1 MRIKKSM
8 EMKSLRL
15 FILIM
20 VGLCAS
26 MVSAQSTVSNLLTTK
41 DIEGAAG
48 TEVSVPVYLTNADEV
63 VGAQFDIALPY
74 ALKGSVALA
83 ENRKDGHSVSCK
95 SLGSNT
101 YRIVVM
107 SFANN
112 AIKGNSG
119 LLLRV
124 PMTVSA
130 SAQAGNT
137 FPVKLSNVIL
147 TKKNGQNVATETGHE
162 TTFTVLETPSPDLVV
177 KSISADAKTVVPG
190 DTLTIS
196 WQINNAGDAAT
207 TGGWSEHITLVS
219 ADGAT
224 KTLIGTLNYN
234 STIDAN
240 AVMSRQAELVV
251 PQLLGI
257 EGDAKLHIRVAAN
270 SDSGERAESAGNNEA
285 YGNETLTVGKSL
297 FIELPSA
304 PVIESPSTEAV
315 RCRLSRSGNWDMEET
330 FSLTATADSRI
341 TMPTE
346 VTIPKGQSGAYFY
359 VVLSDNEIL
368 DYDSIVSIT
377 AKGGD
382 YASKTEQLI
391 VEDNEY
397 QSLSVTCSVDECNEG
412 DVVKLTIER
421 EFATMQPVVVNLT
434 SDNTKRLRLPA
445 SVTIHA
451 GEKTIVVE
459 AQAVD
464 DNIPDASEG
473 ISIVV
478 SANRYNSGDYTLFL
492 YDNDLP
498 EIELVLTPSTISEY
512 AGNSAISAK
521 IRRLTNINNSVTI
534 KLSDDSKGRLT
545 YSAGSFKFEEGETE
559 KEFTIGVINNTI
571 VDNVS
576 DVTITAGVYVSS
588 CNCIATT
595 ENVGNTTASLK
606 ILDDDGPALTM
617 TSTKSA
623 LKEGGSDAA
632 VLTITRNTDMTNAL
646 VVTLTSSDEG
656 ALACPQSVTIPAGKS
671 SVSITVTTT
680 ADESSSDDKA
690 VTLIATADGHRDGT
704 CWILISDQTLPDA
717 TLSDLK
723 VSATEIMAEDSAEIT
738 LTVCNDGAAVV
749 PELTKVFVY
758 LDDTGTKLTTFYTQE
773 ELAVGGKVTMTK
785 KVKFPNLTGEHKV
798 YAVVNEEKAVK
809 ELVYS
814 NNTSEFAAVKMLP
827 KFTAAVMTDKSTYL
841 AGDTIVIS
849 GQVTG
854 DVPAGSFVEVYVI
867 NNGIRYTLEATTDED
882 GKFKKEWM
890 AYSNMSG
897 HFDIGACYPDEKLES
912 SQVSFD
918 IYGMERVGS
927 GYVTCETTV
936 GEEYVGS
943 IELKNPGNLPLTG
956 VKAEVLSAPANCK
969 ISFGE
974 IGTLTPTQ
982 EVSLT
987 YSITP
992 SEPTKGNDWEKI
1004 EVRLT
1009 SNEGAFID
1017 LPLYN
1022 YSRLA
1027 SGQLRTNITD
1037 INTTMTKGSSRV
1049 YSFKI
1054 INAGKGETGKITLS
1068 LPDVG
1073 WMKSLTPVEMGSL
1086 KHGEETE
1093 VILQLTPKEDM
1104 LLNYFYTGQIALN
1117 CENGEGVTIPYRIE
1131 PVSESTG
1138 TLTVDVCDEFTY
1150 YNENKPHVANA
1161 TVIVKHPVTNSIVAQ
1176 GVTGNNGLYSIDLTE
1191 GHYVVSVTAEKH
1203 DPLTVSVEIS
1213 AGRETKKVVNLS
1225 YQAID
1230 VKWNVEETEVEDEYI
1245 LTSTVEFETNVP
1257 APVVVINGPS
1267 RIDGDSMGA
1276 RESKLLYF
1284 TLTNEGLVTADSVE
1298 FAIPES
1304 NSEWQ
1309 FKALSH
1315 TKPFKLA
1322 PQQSVQIPVVITR
1335 YPKGIIRQAGY
1346 TTVNECMAAYATYY
1360 RWLCGKDIKT
1370 NATYYSMALRT
1381 CRAASLGSL
1390 LHTGTKGFW
1399 GLGGDGFGD
1408 GAPGN
1413 TAGGYGGPG
1422 SGTFTDPTKIN
1433 YPDHSYLCDEGGM
1446 SNAMQ
1451 IPNLIIDNATSS
1463 SIIGQILTKAGELFD
1478 KIDENGGVGPAIIDA
1493 VLDKLVGLLED
1504 YVCDKLYEGLLNDY
1518 KNLEDAINKASN
1530 DANDKHKDMADK
1542 MLKWKNQIGALLDMY
1557 NEIFADEVWGYT
1569 PEGDAKE
1576 LIDLYDKSEYLLD
1589 PDRFNGVKPDNVSL
1603 DKLKNFIDRLN
1614 NTFLYFIGEG
1624 RAKSHL
1630 NVSYRTAD
1638 FNRIDI
1644 DRIRTCVEK
1653 YLQIEEEAR
1662 NMGYESMIDQYF
1674 DSVEKYRA
1682 YLYRN
1687 QNSVCSSITLQ
1698 FRQTMVMTR
1707 QAFRGTLSVLNG
1719 HESTEMKNVK
1729 LSLEISDEN
1738 GVVVTANEFQ
1748 VNMESLENFTGNAD
1762 LNSNWV
1768 LAPGETGI
1776 ATVLFIPTKNAAPTE
1791 AKDYS
1796 FGGTLSYV
1804 DPYTG
1809 YEVTRQL
1816 NPVTLTVKP
1825 SPLLNLEYFMQRN
1838 VMGDNPLTLD
1848 VVEPM
1853 EPAEFS
1859 LLINNVG
1866 YGDATNVRMVT
1877 EQPEIIDNEKG
1888 LLIDFELLSSQL
1900 NGKDVTLALG
1910 GNVTTEFDTI
1920 LAQSTSYAQWK
1931 FQSTLLG
1938 HFTDYKVEA
1947 THVTSYGN
1955 EELSLL
1961 NSVKIH
1967 ELIHSLKI
1975 KTSDNDALAGFLVND
1990 IADIADLP
1998 DMIYLS
2004 DATVEKV
2011 HVTAKSSIV
2020 KNSNTEYVLTV
2031 TPKTEGWNYGF
2042 INDPTRG
2049 NQNLI
2054 KIVRQSDGEEIDC
2067 GNFWQ
2072 TYCTLID
2079 GLEPL
2084 YGDRLHFAD
2093 KMGAAEE
2100 SYVLTFE
2107 DRPSVLLAVE
2117 SYSGVPAENEIL
2129 VTPLQNV
2136 TVRFNK
2142 NVNSATFT
2150 TEDLTLN
2157 CQGVALDESKIKITK
2172 KSEREFDLDL
2182 SEVSTQEGYYVL
2194 TVRTDGIADND
2205 GFYGKN
2211 GKSTSWTQFKDGM
2224 VNLTVKVTPENAGTT
2239 SPSSGYQTYKKP
2251 ITLSATPAEGYYFAC
2266 WKRNGEVLSE
2276 DPVIEYVPLANA
2288 ELVAE
2293 FKPEHYLVKILFDA
2307 DRGFVDGYSWGYYE
2321 YGDELSFEVT
2331 PIYGYDF
2338 GGWVVNDSV
2347 VDDMDL
2353 IKKFIVSCPTDLTI
2367 RFTKMMGDANYDR
2380 KVSVTDITATV
2391 NHILENESGVFIS
2404 FRADMDDNGTI
2415 TVTDVTRIVSNILN
2429 GEEVILAPV
2438 RRLAYG
2444 IELDAN
2450 RLNAQYGN
2458 ASVLPVKLKGD
2469 EDAQIVAFQMDVVVP
2484 DGFEMKGVNLRNGS
2498 RGHVVNYAKV
2508 RENTYRVVAYS
2519 LSNTALDYSA
2529 GLLDINVQPV
2539 AANALG
2545 DHQLTIINACVVDE
2559 ELQERRLPSLTVDI
2573 DMDATSLNGVDASI
2587 DVEGGRFL
2595 RITAAKQQLVEI
2607 VSSSG
2612 QLVKVVEVGEGVTN
2626 VNLIPGVYVVCGK
2639 KIVII

>member
-1 MRIKKSM
+1 
-8 EMKSLRL
+8 MKSLRL

-162 TTFTVLETPSPDLVV
+162 TTFMVLETPSPDLVV

-270 SDSGERAESAGNNEA
+270 SDSGERVESAGNNEA

-368 DYDSIVSIT
+368 DNDSIVNIT

-382 YASKTEQLI
+382 YASRTEQLI

-445 SVTIHA
+445 SVTIPA

-623 LKEGGSDAA
+623 LKEGGSDAT

-690 VTLIATADGHRDGT
+690 VTLIATADGHTDGT

-827 KFTAAVMTDKSTYL
+827 KFTATVMTDKSTYL

-849 GQVTG
+849 GQVAG

-890 AYSNMSG
+890 AYSNMAG
-897 HFDIGACYPDEKLES
+897 HFNIGACYPDEKLES

-927 GYVTCETTV
+927 SYVTCETTV

-1176 GVTGNNGLYSIDLTE
+1176 GVTGSNGLYSVDLPE

-1225 YQAID
+1225 YQAIE

-1284 TLTNEGLVTADSVE
+1284 TLTNKGLVTADSVE

-1399 GLGGDGFGD
+1399 GLGVDD
-1408 GAPGN
+1408 NDESTPPGN

-1422 SGTFTDPTKIN
+1422 SGTVTDPTKIN
-1433 YPDHSYLCDEGGM
+1433 YPDNSYLCDEEGM

-1451 IPNLIIDNATSS
+1451 IPNLIIDSALRNSKTGEILKEIEDILDDADENGIGPAIFNKLLDHLMNLIADHFIPEYLDEAYDLLSNIEEFLSSLEIKQRTLYSEGKNLDDEYLEACRDLYDQLVAITSIYEEILGDKKWCCSEESDVS
-1463 SIIGQILTKAGELFD
+1463 SYLYNLCQRQYPLDVNDVIHSRPESVSKRQVRNLVARFNNTYKDADESNKIDFD
-1478 KIDENGGVGPAIIDA
+1478 KIRE
-1493 VLDKLVGLLED
+1493 
-1504 YVCDKLYEGLLNDY
+1504 YV
-1518 KNLEDAINKASN
+1518 NLF
-1530 DANDKHKDMADK
+1530 
-1542 MLKWKNQIGALLDMY
+1542 
-1557 NEIFADEVWGYT
+1557 NEIELKS
-1569 PEGDAKE
+1569 KE
-1576 LIDLYDKSEYLLD
+1576 L
-1589 PDRFNGVKPDNVSL
+1589 
-1603 DKLKNFIDRLN
+1603 
-1614 NTFLYFIGEG
+1614 
-1624 RAKSHL
+1624 
-1630 NVSYRTAD
+1630 
-1638 FNRIDI
+1638 
-1644 DRIRTCVEK
+1644 
-1653 YLQIEEEAR
+1653 
-1662 NMGYESMIDQYF
+1662 GYETMFARYE
-1674 DSVEKYRA
+1674 DSHE
-1682 YLYRN
+1682 LYSKFILRTET
-1687 QNSVCSSITLQ
+1687 SVCSSITLQ

-1738 GVVVTANEFQ
+1738 GVVATANEFQ

-1762 LNSNWV
+1762 LNSNWA
-1768 LAPGETGI
+1768 LAPSETGI

-1816 NPVTLTVKP
+1816 TPVTLTVKP

-1910 GNVTTEFDTI
+1910 GNVTTEFGTI

-1961 NSVKIH
+1961 NNVKIH
-1967 ELIHSLKI
+1967 ELIHSLKV
-1975 KTSDNDALAGFLVND
+1975 KTSDNDTLAGFLVND

-2004 DATVEKV
+2004 DATVQKV

-2031 TPKTEGWNYGF
+2031 TPKAEGWNYGF

-2172 KSEREFDLDL
+2172 KSESEFDLDL

-2194 TVRTDGIADND
+2194 TVKTDGIADND

-2293 FKPEHYLVKILFDA
+2293 FKPEHYFVKIIFDP
-2307 DRGFVDGYSWGYYE
+2307 DRGLVDGYSWGYYE

-2353 IKKFIVSCPTDLTI
+2353 MKKFIVSCPTDLTI

-2404 FRADMDDNGTI
+2404 FRADMDDNGSI

-2450 RLNAQYGN
+2450 RLNAQYGR
-2458 ASVLPVKLKGD
+2458 ATTLPVNLKGD
-2469 EDAQIVAFQMDVVVP
+2469 ETTPFVAFQMDIVVP

-2539 AANALG
+2539 AANALD

-2573 DMDATSLNGVDASI
+2573 DMDATSLNDVDASI

-2612 QLVKVVEVGEGVTN
+2612 QVVKVVEVGEGVTN